1 MARYYFHMQDNER
14 VEDRVGMD
22 YATPEEAKAHG
33 TIVAEEIGRNNTGR
47 SRGYSIVVTDAKG
60 KKFFELPILA

>member
-1 MARYYFHMQDNER
+1 MARYYFHMQDHER
-14 VEDRVGMD
+14 VEDRVGVD

-47 SRGYSIVVTDAKG
+47 NRGYSIVVTDAKG
-60 KKFFELPILA
+60 KTFFELPILA